1 MRKILALFLMS
12 ILLLAACSSGSETV
26 ETLKGEKEKE
36 EPTVTNEINE
46 ITVWAW
52 DPNFNI
58 KAMNIAKDTYASENP
73 DLKINIIENA
83 QDDIIQKL
91 NTGLSS
97 GTTKGLPN
105 VVLIEDYRAQSFLQ
119 AYPDMFYELTDSFKV
134 EDFAPYKIAPTSLD
148 GKNYGL
154 PFDTGVTG
162 LYVRTDYLE
171 QAGYTVED
179 LQNIDWDKYIEIGKK
194 VKEATGKQMLTQ
206 DPNDLGLVRMMIQT
220 AGSWYVEEDGVT
232 PNLANNAAL
241 KVAFE
246 TYKKILD
253 ADIVKP
259 VSDWSQFLAGFNS
272 GDVATV
278 PTGNWITSSIKAEA
292 SQSGKW
298 AVLPFPKLAGVA
310 ESVNASNLGGSSW
323 YVLNVEG
330 KEKAAD
336 FLAKTFGSNVEFYQA
351 LNNEIGA
358 IGTYIPAADSEAYQ
372 AADEYFGGQK
382 IIADFA
388 KWTEQIPQVNFGL
401 HTYAIED
408 ILVVEAQNFI
418 KGKDLEQALKDAQ
431 GQAETQVK

>member
-1 MRKILALFLMS
+1 MKKLLVLFLAS
-12 ILLLAACSSGSETV
+12 FLLLTACSSGSKTEETSS
-26 ETLKGEKEKE
+26 EAKDT
-36 EPTVTNEINE
+36 NE

-58 KAMNIAKDTYASENP
+58 KAMELAKETYASE
-73 DLKINIIENA
+73 DSELKINIIENA

-91 NTGLSS
+91 NTSLSS
-97 GTTKGLPN
+97 GTTKGLPTI
-105 VVLIEDYRAQSFLQ
+105 VLIEDYRAQGFLQ
-119 AYPDMFYELTDSFKV
+119 AYPDMFHELTGSFKA
-134 EDFAPYKIAPTSLD
+134 EDFADYKIAPTSLD

-179 LQNIDWDKYIEIGKK
+179 LQNIDWDTYIEIGKK

-206 DPNDLGLVRMMIQT
+206 DPNDLGLIRMMIQT
-220 AGSWYVEEDGVT
+220 SGSWYLEEDGVT
-232 PNLANNAAL
+232 PNLADNEAL

-246 TYKKILD
+246 TYKKLLD
-253 ADIVKP
+253 ADLVKP

-278 PTGNWITSSIKAEA
+278 PTGNWITPSVKAEA

-298 AVLPFPKLAGVA
+298 AVVPFPKLPGVA
-310 ESVNASNLGGSSW
+310 DSVNASNLGGSSW
-323 YVLNVEG
+323 YVLNVPG
-330 KEKAAD
+330 KEKAAE
-336 FLAKTFGSNVEFYQA
+336 FLGKTFGSNVEFYQTI
-351 LNNEIGA
+351 NKEIGA
-358 IGTYIPAADSEAYQ
+358 IGTYKPASEGEAYQ
-372 AADEYFGGQK
+372 AADEFFGGQK

-388 KWTEQIPQVNFGL
+388 KWTAEIPQVNFGL

-408 ILVVEAQNFI
+408 ILAVEAQNFI
-418 KGKDLEQALKDAQ
+418 KGKELDKALEDAQ